1 MNIILTGPKHCGKST
16 LVRNVIENYDGRLS
30 GFISEFDDRSSDTR
44 KLLIRSINGA
54 NNACA
59 VTWSQ
64 SSYSVNYDV
73 FDKFAPELID
83 LSSDLIVFDELG
95 KFESSCN
102 KLQNAVEQAFSS
114 TTDVIAVLRLD
125 APAWINELKL
135 RSDVMV
141 INVNIENRDTLVS
154 EIKELI
160 NL

>member
-16 LVRNVIENYDGRLS
+16 LVSKIIENYRGRIS

-54 NNACA
+54 DNACA
-59 VTWSQ
+59 VTWSN
-64 SSYSVNYDV
+64 SSYSVNFDV
-73 FDKFAPELID
+73 FDIFAPELID

-102 KLQNAVEQAFSS
+102 KLQDAVEQAFSS
-114 TTDVIAVLRLD
+114 ATDVIAVLRLD

-141 INVNIENRDTLVS
+141 IIVNTENRDNLVC
-154 EIKELI
+154 EINDLI
-160 NL
+160 NS